1 MPCQAADLAEVELF
15 GLLDETELAELA
27 TVIDHKTAAAGE
39 IIFRAGD
46 LGDALYIVKSG
57 DIELFVKDTTG
68 QKIVLTVAEKNDLFG
83 ELSMLDSR
91 PRSATSQALVDSEL
105 FMLDRDD
112 LLLLFK
118 KQPDSAL
125 NMLAAMSGMLRKVDR
140 LLQTRV
146 SRNVNE
152 EMDEK
157 LPTLQRI
164 ADWIA
169 WFSGSMHFLILNGLW
184 FMIWIGANTIPPL
197 DKQFDPFPFGL
208 LTMIVSLEAI
218 FLSIFV
224 LISQNRQASKDRI
237 AAEIDHQVN
246 TKAEIEIGLV
256 LGRLDDLE
264 RSMHYNHHE
273 QCALLRE
280 IAGAA
285 THQLQR
291 GQDG

>member
-152 EMDEK
+152 EMEEK

-197 DKQFDPFPFGL
+197 DQQFDPFPFGL

-218 FLSIFV
+218 FLSCFV
-224 LISQNRQASKDRI
+224 LISQNRQAAKDKIRADI
-237 AAEIDHQVN
+237 EYDVN
-246 TKAEIEIGLV
+246 IKAE
-256 LGRLDDLE
+256 LE
-264 RSMHYNHHE
+264 VAELHDKVDHIHE
-273 QCALLRE
+273 QMTTKFGEFEKLLKT
-280 IAGAA
+280 AA
-285 THQLQR
+285 SPKE
-291 GQDG
+291 

>member
-1 MPCQAADLAEVELF
+1 MPCLAADLAEVELF
-15 GLLDETELAELA
+15 GLLDQNELAELA
-27 TVIDHKTAAAGE
+27 HVIDHKTAGAGE
-39 IIFRAGD
+39 IIFYAGD

-57 DIELFVKDTTG
+57 EVELFVKDTTG
-68 QKIVLTVAEKNDLFG
+68 QKIVLTTVTRNDLFG

-91 PRSATSQALVDSEL
+91 PRSATSQALFDTEL

-112 LLLLFK
+112 LLLLFN
-118 KQPDSAL
+118 KQPDAAL

-169 WFSGSMHFLILNGLW
+169 WFSGSMHFLILNGMW
-184 FMIWIGANTIPPL
+184 FAIWIGANTIPPL
-197 DKQFDPFPFGL
+197 EKQFDPFPFGL

-218 FLSIFV
+218 FLSCFV
-224 LISQNRQASKDRI
+224 LISQNRQAAKDKIRADI
-237 AAEIDHQVN
+237 EYDVN
-246 TKAEIEIGLV
+246 IKAE
-256 LGRLDDLE
+256 LE
-264 RSMHYNHHE
+264 VAELHEKVDHIHE
-273 QCALLRE
+273 QMTTKFGEFEKLLRT
-280 IAGAA
+280 AA
-285 THQLQR
+285 KPK
-291 GQDG
+291 